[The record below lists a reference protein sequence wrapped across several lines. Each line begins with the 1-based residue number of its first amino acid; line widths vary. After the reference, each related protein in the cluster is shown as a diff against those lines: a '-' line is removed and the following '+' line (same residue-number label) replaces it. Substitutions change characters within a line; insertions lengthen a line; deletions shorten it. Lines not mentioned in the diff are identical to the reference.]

1 MGGGDSMLKVLNS
14 NNNLDNDALIVSFE
28 VCVSELIEESVECG
42 SNDICTQS
50 CDGICKPWVR

>member
-1 MGGGDSMLKVLNS
+1 MLKVLNS